1 MIRKIRN
8 TVKKYQ
14 EGNIP
19 AAYGAD
25 LWLSGATNV
34 PNLLLKFYRDMNLT
48 DIEVMTLIHMF
59 RLCNEEKNLKP
70 DGDTL
75 ADFMS
80 AGNEEI
86 NKTIKSLFDKK
97 VIVETLFYDKTAD
110 SIVPGYDF
118 EPLFDKLSDCW
129 ACLRA
134 KENEKV
140 CSKLDKLK
148 VLSGDKEILAQ
159 CYSIFEMEFGRPL
172 SPIEIER
179 VSRWVENYKPDI
191 IQEALSRAV
200 LMGKRN
206 FRYIDTIL
214 LDWSKNNLNSIEAI
228 AENDRDYQKKRPV
241 RHTKDKPGERTEG
254 RIDSE
259 TNKREEYIKKI
270 YLT

>member
-1 MIRKIRN
+1 MIRKIGN

-14 EGNIP
+14 DGNIT

-25 LWLSGATNV
+25 LWLSGGTNI

-48 DIEVMTLIHMF
+48 DIEVMTLIHML
-59 RLCNEEKNLKP
+59 RLFNEENNLKP
-70 DGDTL
+70 DGVAL

-80 AGNEEI
+80 AENEEI
-86 NKTIKSLFDKK
+86 DKIIKSLFSKK
-97 VIVETLFYDKTAD
+97 VIVETLFYDELAD

-134 KENEKV
+134 KENEKI
-140 CSKLDKLK
+140 CSKLDNIK
-148 VLSGDKEILAQ
+148 VLPSDREALAQ
-159 CYSIFEMEFGRPL
+159 YYSVFEMEFGRPL

-179 VSRWVENYKPDI
+179 ISRWVDNYKPEL

-228 AENDRDYQKKRPV
+228 AENDLDYQKKRPV
-241 RHTKDKPGERTEG
+241 RHNKDKNMDRSEDG
-254 RIDSE
+254 IDIE